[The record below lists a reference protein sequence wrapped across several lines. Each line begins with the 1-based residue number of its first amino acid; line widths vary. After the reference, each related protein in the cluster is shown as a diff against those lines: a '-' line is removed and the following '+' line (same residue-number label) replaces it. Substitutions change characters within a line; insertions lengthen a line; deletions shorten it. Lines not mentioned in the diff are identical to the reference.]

1 MKTKAHVSFILDN
14 SSSMQS
20 VKAATISGFN
30 EYVKT
35 LQSEKGVDYT
45 FDLTLFDTSIE
56 KRYVN
61 KKLSSLEPLTNAS
74 YQPNGST
81 ALYDAV
87 CSTLLSREGNGEKWI
102 VVIMTDGEENASHKY
117 NEGQLKDFVTLL
129 QNTGIVTLAFLGAN
143 QNAWATARNWNMH
156 QGNTMTYASTND
168 GVRGAFINMAQ
179 STNATASSLQAS
191 SKNFFAQNLSQTQAP
206 KLDDDFNQN
215 GTASK
220 QQQ

>member
-1 MKTKAHVSFILDN
+1 MNKTKTHVSFILDN

-45 FDLTLFDTSIE
+45 FDLTLFDTMIE

-61 KKLSSLEPLTNAS
+61 KPLSALEPLTDATYRPS
-74 YQPNGST
+74 GST

-87 CSTLLSREGNGEKWI
+87 CSTLLGREGAGEKWI

-117 NEGQLKDFVTLL
+117 NEGQLKDFVTIL

-143 QNAWATARNWNMH
+143 QNAWATAQKWNMH
-156 QGNTMTYASTND
+156 QGNTMTYASTSRGVND
-168 GVRGAFINMAQ
+168 AFIGMAQ
-179 STNATASSLQAS
+179 ATNATASSMQTS
-191 SKNFFAQNLSQTQAP
+191 SRNFFQSNVSQTQAP

-215 GTASK
+215 GTANK
-220 QQQ
+220 QQ